1 MSSSQPKIYALH
13 ENPEWFPPFARAFEL
28 EGMEVEEWLLTEGVL
43 DLDSVPPEGIFWSR
57 ISASSHTRGHG
68 LSKDYARAVLSWLEA
83 HGRRTVN
90 GRRILE
96 MEMSKVDQL
105 TALRSAGIDTPRTVA
120 AVGRDQILAAAKNF
134 PTPFITKHNQG
145 GKGLGVRK
153 LESHEEL
160 ADYVASDEFEEPQD
174 GITLIQEFI
183 QAAEPFITRVEI
195 VGGEFIYAVAA
206 DTARG
211 GFQLCPADAC
221 AIDPATGKLIM
232 PPGATI
238 APEAGQQLFSLREGF
253 DHPVIGQYLEFTR
266 QTGLEVCGIEFI
278 ETADGRVLTY
288 DVNTNTNYNA
298 AVESVAPRSAP
309 RALAQYLKG
318 LGGSRQP
325 DPR

>member
-28 EGMEVEEWLLTEGVL
+28 EGMEVEEWLLTDGVL

-57 ISASSHTRGHG
+57 ISASSHTRDHG

-96 MEMSKVDQL
+96 LEMSKVDQL
-105 TALRSAGIDTPRTVA
+105 TALRAAGIDTPRTVA
-120 AVGRDQILAAAKNF
+120 AVGREQILAAAKNV

-153 LESHEEL
+153 FESHEEL
-160 ADYVASDEFEEPQD
+160 AEYTSSDEFEEPQD
-174 GITLIQEFI
+174 GITLVQEFM

-195 VGGEFIYAVAA
+195 VGGELIYAVQA

-221 AIDPATGKLIM
+221 AIDPATGKPIM

-238 APEAGQQLFSLREGF
+238 APEPDQQLFSLREGF
-253 DHPVIGQYLEFTR
+253 DHPIIGQYLEFTR
-266 QTGLEVCGIEFI
+266 RTGLEVCGIEFI

-309 RALAQYLKG
+309 RALARYLRR
-318 LGGSRQP
+318 LGG
-325 DPR
+325 